1 MITWNAA
8 LILVHLRKRELERLN
23 AVQAISGKS
32 SLFEGQKVFFLCI
45 IRNGSSYV
53 CLYKGTPR
61 AEISHG

>member
-23 AVQAISGKS
+23 AVRAISGKS

-45 IRNGSSYV
+45 IRNGSFYV